1 MRRFL
6 RFTVGLAV
14 LAAWAAPVRA
24 AEKAKLVPEEGTV
37 EIMLLRQKSV
47 RDDLKIPEA
56 TAEKIH
62 KYAAEQWKKAQ
73 DVVQLPVNEQDAKFA
88 AMEKENERFLEQT
101 LNAQQRK
108 RLNEITLQI
117 AGLLYVT
124 RKDIAS
130 QLKLTAEQTEQAR
143 KFQKEAKTEMEEVIE
158 STKPEQRR
166 ETFAELRK
174 TSRKRLLD
182 LLTDEQEATWK
193 QMTGAPFNG
202 DFEFAGKRTAATD

>member
-1 MRRFL
+1 MLKFL
-6 RFTVGLAV
+6 KFTVGIAI
-14 LAAWAAPVRA
+14 LAAWVAPVHS
-24 AEKAKLVPEEGTV
+24 AEKVTLVPEEGTV

-47 RDDLKIPEA
+47 REELKLPAA

-73 DVVQLPVNEQDAKFA
+73 DVVQLPAKEQDAKFA
-88 AMEKENERFLEQT
+88 AMEKENEKFLEQT

-130 QLKLTAEQTEQAR
+130 QLKLTPEQTEQAR
-143 KFQKEAKTEMEEVIE
+143 KYQKEAKAEIEQVIE
-158 STKPEQRR
+158 SSKYEQRK
-166 ETFAELRK
+166 EKFAELSK
-174 TSRKRLLD
+174 TSHKRLFD
-182 LLTDEQEATWK
+182 LLTDEQEVTWK
-193 QMTGAPFNG
+193 KLTGTPFKG
-202 DFEFAGKRTAATD
+202 EFEYASSRAAAGG